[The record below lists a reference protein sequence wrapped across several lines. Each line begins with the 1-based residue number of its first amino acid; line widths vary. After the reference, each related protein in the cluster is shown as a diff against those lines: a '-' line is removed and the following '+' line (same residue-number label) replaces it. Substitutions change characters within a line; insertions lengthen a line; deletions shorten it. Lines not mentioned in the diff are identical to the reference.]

1 MKKSVV
7 ILIAIIYIASIAV
20 VSFFGLKYKVFEEE
34 IFVEEIRILNDGLK
48 ENDLWGKYVV
58 IFQNENGE
66 WRYQIQYRV
75 FPDDATNKKVKFAY
89 DHDSKAT
96 VTDDGVVTFSE
107 PDIVFIEI
115 VPLDGSDV
123 STKITVIC
131 AR

>member
-7 ILIAIIYIASIAV
+7 ILIAIIYVASIAV

-48 ENDLWGKYVV
+48 EHEEWGKYVV
-58 IFQNENGE
+58 IRKNENGE
-66 WRYQIQYRV
+66 WLYQIECRV
-75 FPDDATNKKVKFAY
+75 YPDDATNKKVKFAY
-89 DHDSKAT
+89 DHQSKAT
-96 VTDDGVVTFSE
+96 VTDDGIVTFSE
-107 PDIVFIEI
+107 PDMVTVEI

-123 STKITVIC
+123 SAKITII

>member
-1 MKKSVV
+1 MKKSVI

-48 ENDLWGKYVV
+48 ENDVWGKYVV
-58 IFQNENGE
+58 IRQNENGE

-75 FPDDATNKKVKFAY
+75 LPDDATNKKIKFAY
-89 DHDSKAT
+89 DQQSKAT
-96 VTDDGVVTFSE
+96 VTDDGIVTFSE
-107 PDIVFIEI
+107 PDMVTVEL

-123 STKITVIC
+123 STKITII